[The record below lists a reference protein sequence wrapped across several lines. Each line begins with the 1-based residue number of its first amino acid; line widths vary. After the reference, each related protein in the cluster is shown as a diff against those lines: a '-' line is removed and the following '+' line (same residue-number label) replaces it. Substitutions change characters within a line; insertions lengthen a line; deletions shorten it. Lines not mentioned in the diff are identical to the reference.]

1 MSDFAVACCL
11 FSTIVVADFGALVVS
26 IIRAL

>member
-11 FSTIVVADFGALVVS
+11 FSVIVVGDFGALVVS
-26 IIRAL
+26 IVRAL

>member
-1 MSDFAVACCL
+1 MSDFAAACCL
-11 FSTIVVADFGALVVS
+11 FSTIVVVDFGALVVS

>member
-1 MSDFAVACCL
+1 MSDFAFACCL
-11 FSTIVVADFGALVVS
+11 FLTIVAVDFGVLVVS

>member
-1 MSDFAVACCL
+1 MSDFAVFCCL
-11 FSTIVVADFGALVVS
+11 LSTVVVVDFGALVVS